1 MNTNYVKFIRGSA
14 DAFNKLATKD
24 SNTLYFIT
32 GDESLKLYLG
42 NTLIGSSSD
51 IKVSA
56 LEDLSNV
63 TISNLLNQDIL
74 MYNGK
79 EWINTSLEQYKTLL
93 DIPTIEDFP
102 IMVGA
107 KNTIDDI
114 PGEDGKPGLVPA
126 PKSGE
131 ADFFLK
137 GDGQWTSLS
146 PVIAGEIDKLLE
158 NAPDALDT
166 LQEIVD
172 WISNPD
178 NVESTALINR
188 VGNLEKEL
196 EKIGELDE
204 IPADKTVV
212 SMLNSHE
219 EVLGKLDN
227 NYLTISDFETRVG
240 KLNNENAKLTNLK
253 TENKD
258 SLTEAINELY
268 DQLIWGEIN
277 IES

>member
-1 MNTNYVKFIRGSA
+1 MSTNYVKFIRGSA

-32 GDESLKLYLG
+32 GDDSLKLYLG

-51 IKVSA
+51 IKVST

-63 TISNLLNQDIL
+63 TVSSLLNQDIL

-79 EWINTSLEQYKTLL
+79 EWINTSLKDYRTLL

-107 KNTIDDI
+107 KNTIGDI
-114 PGEDGKPGLVPA
+114 PGEDGKSGLVPV
-126 PKSGE
+126 PKTGE

-137 GDGQWTSLS
+137 GDGKWTSLS

-158 NAPDALDT
+158 NAPEALNT

-172 WISNPD
+172 WISDPNNIEP
-178 NVESTALINR
+178 TALINR

-196 EKIGELDE
+196 EKIGKLDD
-204 IPADKTVV
+204 IPTGKTVV
-212 SMLNSHE
+212 SMVNSHE
-219 EVLGKLDN
+219 SVLANLDN
-227 NYLTISDFETRVG
+227 NYLTISNFESRVG
-240 KLNNENAKLTNLK
+240 KLNNTNAVLTKLK
-253 TENKD
+253 TENTD
-258 SLTEAINELY
+258 SLVEAINELC
-268 DQLIWGEIN
+268 DQLTWGEIN
-277 IES
+277 IE

>member
-1 MNTNYVKFIRGSA
+1 
-14 DAFNKLATKD
+14 
-24 SNTLYFIT
+24 
-32 GDESLKLYLG
+32 
-42 NTLIGSSSD
+42 
-51 IKVSA
+51 
-56 LEDLSNV
+56 
-63 TISNLLNQDIL
+63 

-178 NVESTALINR
+178 NVEPTALINR